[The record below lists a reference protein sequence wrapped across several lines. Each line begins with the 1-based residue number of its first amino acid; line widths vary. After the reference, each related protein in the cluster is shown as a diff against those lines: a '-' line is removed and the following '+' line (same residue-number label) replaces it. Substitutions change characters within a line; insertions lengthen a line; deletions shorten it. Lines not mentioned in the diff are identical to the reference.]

1 MRDPLMGVPVL
12 IDYIQGIQKATY
24 PLIGHLRE
32 KEIFVS
38 PYSLLEFLVKGKLQ
52 GAENYLSVPYQAGEG
67 FLGLPQDMDLKVS
80 DAGSCLPGSSNQ
92 CAAAATCWPASPSP
106 VLWE

>member
-1 MRDPLMGVPVL
+1 MEKPKLGVPAL
-12 IDYIQGIQKATY
+12 MDYIEGIQKATY

-32 KEIFVS
+32 QEIFVS

-52 GAENYLSVPYQAGEG
+52 GHLSKSYQAGEG

-80 DAGSCLPGSSNQ
+80 DAGGCLPGSSNQ